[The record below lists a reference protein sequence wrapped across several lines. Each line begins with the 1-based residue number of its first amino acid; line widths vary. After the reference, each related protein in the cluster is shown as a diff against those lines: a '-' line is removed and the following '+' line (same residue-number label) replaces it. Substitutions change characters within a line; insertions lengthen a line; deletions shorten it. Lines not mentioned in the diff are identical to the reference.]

1 MVSEAPRRFYRE
13 VTVQRGDNGWQIA
26 LDGKLLRSPVKA
38 PLVLP
43 SEALA
48 QAIQAEWDGQAERIQ
63 PQSMPMMQL
72 ASTAIDRV
80 IPNRGLIVTDIT
92 AYAASDLICY
102 RAEAPQELVRR
113 QEEHWQALLDWASH
127 RFDVSLRTTTGIMAI
142 EQSAQSLAIFARIV
156 DQLDPWRLTALASIT
171 STAGSLVIALALL
184 EGRLT
189 PETAVAAAQLD
200 ELYQA
205 ERWGEDAEAVTR
217 RQGQAREIADAARF
231 VTLLDKSAPS
241 E

>member
-1 MVSEAPRRFYRE
+1 MTLEAPRRFYRE
-13 VTVQRGDNGWQIA
+13 VTVQRGDDGWQIA

-38 PLVLP
+38 PLLLP

-72 ASTAIDRV
+72 ASTAVDRV
-80 IPNRGLIVTDIT
+80 TPNRAQIAADIT

-102 RAEAPQELVRR
+102 RAEAPAELVRR
-113 QEEHWQALLDWASH
+113 QVEHWQALLDWASH

-142 EQSAQSLAIFARIV
+142 EQSAQSLAIFARVV
-156 DQLDPWRLTALASIT
+156 DQLDPWRLTALANIT
-171 STAGSLVIALALL
+171 ATAGSLVIALALL

-189 PETAVAAAQLD
+189 PEAAAAAAQLD

-205 ERWGEDAEAVTR
+205 ERWGEDAEAATR

-231 VTLLDKSAPS
+231 VTLLDKSDRH

>member
-1 MVSEAPRRFYRE
+1 MISEAPRRFYRD
-13 VTVQRGDNGWQIA
+13 VTVQRGEDGWQIA

-48 QAIQAEWDGQAERIQ
+48 QAIQAEWDGQVERIQ
-63 PQSMPMMQL
+63 PHSMPMMQL

-80 IPNRGLIVTDIT
+80 IPNRAQIVADIT
-92 AYAASDLICY
+92 TYAASDLICY
-102 RAEAPQELVRR
+102 RAETPAELVRR
-113 QEEHWQALLDWASH
+113 QAEHWQALLDWASH
-127 RFDVSLRTTTGIMAI
+127 RYDVSLRTTTGIMAI

-156 DQLDPWRLTALASIT
+156 DQLDPWRLTALANIT
-171 STAGSLVIALALL
+171 ATAGSLVIALALL

-189 PETAVAAAQLD
+189 PEEAAAAAQLD

-205 ERWGEDAEAVTR
+205 ERWGEDAEAAAR
-217 RQGQAREIADAARF
+217 RQGQVREIADAARF
-231 VTLLDKSAPS
+231 VTLLDKS
-241 E
+241 ERHE

>member
-1 MVSEAPRRFYRE
+1 MISEAPRRFYRE
-13 VTVQRGDNGWQIA
+13 VTVRRGDDGWQIA

-48 QAIQAEWDGQAERIQ
+48 QAIQAEWDGQTERIQ
-63 PQSMPMMQL
+63 PHSMPMMQL
-72 ASTAIDRV
+72 ASTAVDQV
-80 IPNRGLIVTDIT
+80 IPNRAQIVADIT
-92 AYAASDLICY
+92 AYAASDLIYY
-102 RAEAPQELVRR
+102 RAEAPAELVRR
-113 QEEHWQALLDWASH
+113 QAEHWQALLDWASH
-127 RFDVSLRTTTGIMAI
+127 RFDISLRITTGIMAI

-156 DQLDPWRLTALASIT
+156 DQLDPWRLTALANIT
-171 STAGSLVIALALL
+171 ATAGSLVIALALL

-189 PETAVAAAQLD
+189 PEAAVAAAQLD

-205 ERWGEDAEAVTR
+205 ERWGEDAEAAAR

-231 VTLLDKSAPS
+231 VTLLDKS
-241 E
+241 ERRE